1 MIYSYQNYF
10 PRGLPNHY
18 MFIYYSVITCYLYIS
33 CYLLWVNFVTSE
45 LMILIIYFTADA
57 SGSLYIILRSRKT
70 QNAYVLV
77 FGEAKSEWFYVRK
90 NQDWRFN
97 ISSHPSASYIQH
109 VVRVVNVC
117 EWRGRHLWV
126 PARARALYGLNE
138 WLSEKY
144 WNSRIPG
151 ISFVELV

>member
-1 MIYSYQNYF
+1 MTPHCLIIQCSIY
-10 PRGLPNHY
+10 G
-18 MFIYYSVITCYLYIS
+18 
-33 CYLLWVNFVTSE
+33 VNFVTRE

-117 EWRGRHLWV
+117 EWRFVSPPRVRAHCLAWIDWPSENIEIPEFQEFHLWSLSSK
-126 PARARALYGLNE
+126 ALRNL
-138 WLSEKY
+138 LS
-144 WNSRIPG
+144 G
-151 ISFVELV
+151 ISRRS